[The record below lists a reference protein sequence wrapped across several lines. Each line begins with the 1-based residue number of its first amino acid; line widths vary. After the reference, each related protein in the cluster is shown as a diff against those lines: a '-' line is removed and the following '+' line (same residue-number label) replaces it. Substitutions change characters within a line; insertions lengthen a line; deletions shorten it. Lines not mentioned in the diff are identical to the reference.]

1 MTFTKLVCLI
11 VSHAHHLLHL
21 YLVSPLPLVSFS
33 ILIGLSNRILLHCSS
48 NHYWQNNDAE
58 IYLYAVDMFLLFVFF
73 AGRCQSACIW
83 PAPCCVSS
91 VQTITKSALS
101 WLWYCEGNLKFYSL
115 LLLIMEV
122 AAAWL
127 SGLCVG
133 LEISRSSSTL
143 RPPPRFVLSNLVA
156 Q

>member
-1 MTFTKLVCLI
+1 MSFTKLVCLI
-11 VSHAHHLLHL
+11 VSHSHHLLHL
-21 YLVSPLPLVSFS
+21 YLVPPLSLISFS
-33 ILIGLSNRILLHCSS
+33 IFLGLSYGILFHCSS

-58 IYLYAVDMFLLFVFF
+58 ILCGWHVSVVCFA

-91 VQTITKSALS
+91 VQTITKSAVS
-101 WLWYCEGNLKFYSL
+101 WLWYCEGKLKFYSF

-133 LEISRSSSTL
+133 LEIPRSSSTL
-143 RPPPRFVLSNLVA
+143 RPLPRFVMSNPVA
-156 Q
+156 K

>member
-1 MTFTKLVCLI
+1 MTFTKLICLI

-33 ILIGLSNRILLHCSS
+33 ILIGLSNGILFHCSS

-58 IYLYAVDMFLLFVFF
+58 INFLCGWPVSVVCFF
-73 AGRCQSACIW
+73 AGWCQSACIW
-83 PAPCCVSS
+83 SPPCSVGS

-143 RPPPRFVLSNLVA
+143 RPPLRFVLSNLVA